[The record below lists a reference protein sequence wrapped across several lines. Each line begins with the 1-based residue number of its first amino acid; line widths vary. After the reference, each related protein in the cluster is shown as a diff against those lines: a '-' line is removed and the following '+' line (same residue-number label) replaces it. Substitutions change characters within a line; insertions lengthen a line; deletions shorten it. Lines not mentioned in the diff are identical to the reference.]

1 MNKKCF
7 GPLAAFVACTGL
19 CAQQVQP
26 NPPQVQQLDEVIVS
40 DSRFELKREN
50 SGKTVIKITQ
60 EELQRNQGKTVAE
73 IINSKSGMEITG
85 SRGRQGEVLGV
96 FARGGRGRQVLIII
110 DGVRVTDPSSFS
122 QEYDLRLLSAANIE
136 SIEITKGAASTLY
149 GPNAAT
155 AVINITTKKASGQKI
170 TGNFQS
176 SLGTNQ
182 NQRNQAYDALGDF
195 SNSVN
200 INGTLGDVT
209 YLVGFANSHASN
221 MSSLIGTEEEDVT
234 SRTTLDVK
242 VGYRPIKKLD
252 FIIFANNTNLKTDYD
267 ESFGLVDA
275 PYRFISEQKRTGVTS
290 SFEYGQGSLHLNG
303 AFASY
308 DSENISAFP
317 STFVGQN
324 WTVDL
329 YNRYTFGMKLHTI
342 VGLNYIKD
350 EAQLEENR
358 SFRIIDP
365 YANVV
370 YISDSG
376 FNLNTGVRLNIH
388 SEYGS
393 KFVYNVNPSYRI
405 RTSKKAYLKVM
416 ASYATSYIT
425 PSLTQLFGAFGAN
438 ADLEA
443 EDNRTVETGVEY
455 ALGSTLRAN
464 LLYFNRNEKNAVI
477 FDNVAFQYF
486 NAGTE
491 IEAQGAEAELH
502 WRLLRDLS
510 LDINYTFAERKGD
523 NAIRIPKHKI
533 NALLGYRW
541 NERTFTSLNY
551 RYTGQR
557 IDTDFATFSDVE
569 LEPFSLLDAYFS
581 HDVMANKLK
590 VFLNISNIFN
600 EDYVEVIGFSTRGRN
615 IKVGMNLTL

>member
-200 INGTLGDVT
+200 INGTFGDVT

-252 FIIFANNTNLKTDYD
+252 FTIFANNTDLKTDYD

-329 YNRYTFGMKLHTI
+329 YNRYTFGKKLHTI

-376 FNLNTGVRLNIH
+376 FNLNTGVRLNNH

-502 WRLLRDLS
+502 WRLLRNLS
-510 LDINYTFAERKGD
+510 LDINYTFTERKGD

-551 RYTGQR
+551 RHTGQR
-557 IDTDFATFSDVE
+557 FDTDFATFSDVE
-569 LEPFSLLDAYFS
+569 LKPFSLLDFYIS
-581 HDVMANKLK
+581 HQLLKEKLT
-590 VFLNISNIFN
+590 LSMNISNIFN
-600 EDYVEVIGFSTRGRN
+600 EDYVEIIGFATRGRN
-615 IKVGMNLTL
+615 IRVGMSLTL